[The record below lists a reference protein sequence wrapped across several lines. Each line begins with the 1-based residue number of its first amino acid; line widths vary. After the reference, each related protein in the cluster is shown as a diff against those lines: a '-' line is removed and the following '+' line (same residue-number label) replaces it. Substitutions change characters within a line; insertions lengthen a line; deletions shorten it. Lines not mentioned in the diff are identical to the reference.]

1 MGYINS
7 VLSNPAFQV
16 FLIAM
21 IGYIIGRIKIKGIE
35 VGDAGIL
42 IVSLIAGHFGVTC
55 PSFAKSI
62 GIVLFV
68 ASVGLIAGPKFF
80 HNFKHNF
87 KSYVILGFCI
97 IIAGGLCTAA
107 ICLIGNVNGALA
119 AGLLS
124 GALTST
130 PGFAAAQEAAGS
142 AKDIVSVG
150 YGIAYPFGV
159 IGVVLFVQLMPKIL
173 KVDMAKERAK
183 LAEDA
188 GNAPKS
194 FKTKGLIAVDSL
206 GMMPLCLTIV
216 LGLIIGLIKIPLPG
230 GAFFSLGT
238 SGGPLIAGLLI
249 GHIVHIG
256 PIDLKPKKS
265 VMECMREFGL
275 ILFLYGMI
283 MTLVPMIVGY
293 LFAKKVLKLPILN
306 NMGALCGGMTSTPA
320 LGSLIQVAGTD
331 DVASAYASTYPIALV
346 TVVLVE
352 QMIVL
357 LF

>member
-1 MGYINS
+1 MHYYCRRTLYS
-7 VLSNPAFQV
+7 SYLS
-16 FLIAM
+16 
-21 IGYIIGRIKIKGIE
+21 
-35 VGDAGIL
+35 D
-42 IVSLIAGHFGVTC
+42 
-55 PSFAKSI
+55 
-62 GIVLFV
+62 
-68 ASVGLIAGPKFF
+68 
-80 HNFKHNF
+80 
-87 KSYVILGFCI
+87 
-97 IIAGGLCTAA
+97 
-107 ICLIGNVNGALA
+107 GNVNGALA

-173 KVDMAKERAK
+173 KVDMVKERAK

-238 SGGPLIAGLLI
+238 SGGPLIAGLLV

-275 ILFLYGMI
+275 ILFLIGAGCEGGAGFVETLVEQGPILFVYGVI
-283 MTLVPMIVGY
+283 MTLVPMVVGY
-293 LFAKKVLKLPILN
+293 VFCKEGIKASDPQQHGCFVRWYDKL
-306 NMGALCGGMTSTPA
+306 TPA

-331 DVASAYASTYPIALV
+331 DVASAYCINLPN
-346 TVVLVE
+346 
-352 QMIVL
+352 
-357 LF
+357 

>member
-1 MGYINS
+1 
-7 VLSNPAFQV
+7 
-16 FLIAM
+16 
-21 IGYIIGRIKIKGIE
+21 
-35 VGDAGIL
+35 
-42 IVSLIAGHFGVTC
+42 
-55 PSFAKSI
+55 
-62 GIVLFV
+62 
-68 ASVGLIAGPKFF
+68 
-80 HNFKHNF
+80 
-87 KSYVILGFCI
+87 
-97 IIAGGLCTAA
+97 
-107 ICLIGNVNGALA
+107 
-119 AGLLS
+119 
-124 GALTST
+124 
-130 PGFAAAQEAAGS
+130 
-142 AKDIVSVG
+142 
-150 YGIAYPFGV
+150 
-159 IGVVLFVQLMPKIL
+159 MPKIL

-275 ILFLYGMI
+275 ILFLIGAGCEGGAGFVETLVEQGPILFVYGVI
-283 MTLVPMIVGY
+283 MTLVPMVVGY
-293 LFAKKVLKLPILN
+293 VFAKKVLKLPILN